1 MVCLPHNN
9 CILGAQINNT
19 INQWKNKDHALYF
32 VLFCAGVRLGLFTPD
47 LAFDVVARK
56 QIDRLRQPVLLMV
69 DLVSQEVNK
78 VVQHSAQQV
87 YTATHTKMWCDD
99 DRFLLVGGLALIVVY
114 FDKINIFINNANV
127 LLLTIIKYDYYIL
140 HLKPIA
146 CFSWWVLSEKL

>member
-9 CILGAQINNT
+9 CILGAQINNA
-19 INQWKNKDHALYF
+19 INQWKTKDYALYF

-87 YTATHTKMWCDD
+87 YTVTHTKM
-99 DRFLLVGGLALIVVY
+99 
-114 FDKINIFINNANV
+114 
-127 LLLTIIKYDYYIL
+127 
-140 HLKPIA
+140 
-146 CFSWWVLSEKL
+146 

>member
-1 MVCLPHNN
+1 M
-9 CILGAQINNT
+9 
-19 INQWKNKDHALYF
+19 
-32 VLFCAGVRLGLFTPD
+32 LFCAGVRLGLFTPD

-87 YTATHTKMWCDD
+87 YTVTHTARCDD

-127 LLLTIIKYDYYIL
+127 LLLTITKYDYYIL
-140 HLKPIA
+140 QFKPIA
-146 CFSWWVLSEKL
+146 CFSW